1 MSVYEDITK
10 AIIAAIAIATA
21 TPALAQDPCTN
32 IGDLAETMMTHRQ
45 GGTAISE
52 LMPKLDGNEL
62 FIKMLLG
69 AYAEP
74 RYSTGEYRQ
83 RAVDDFRAL
92 WELGCYQAMTEH
104 GT

>member
-1 MSVYEDITK
+1 MKTIIT
-10 AIIAAIAIATA
+10 AIALATA
-21 TPALAQDPCTN
+21 TPALAQDPCTG

-52 LMPKLDGNEL
+52 LMPKLDGNEM

-69 AYAEP
+69 AYGEP
-74 RYSTGEYRQ
+74 RYSTEEYRQ
-83 RAVDDFRAL
+83 RSIDDFRSL
-92 WELGCYQAMTEH
+92 WELGCYQAMTEQ